1 METVSEKTAR
11 YRAAIEEILALV
23 TAGQYLEEG
32 IRDRALFDEKN
43 DSYAVISAGWVKTE
57 GRIHDIIAD
66 LEIVNG
72 KVWIHAD
79 NTDIVIARKLEERGI
94 PKSDIVLGFRAP
106 EVRAETEFAVA

>member
-1 METVSEKTAR
+1 METVNEKTAR
-11 YRAAIEEILALV
+11 YRAAIEEMLNKLASV
-23 TAGQYLEEG
+23 PYLG
-32 IRDRALFDEKN
+32 AAVRDRTLFDEKT
-43 DSYAVISAGWVKTE
+43 DRYAVILEGWGRDE
-57 GRIHDIIAD
+57 ERIHAIIAD

-106 EVRAETEFAVA
+106 EVRAETEYAVA

>member
-1 METVSEKTAR
+1 METVADKTAR
-11 YRAAIEEILALV
+11 YRAAIKDIMTRLAASQY
-23 TAGQYLEEG
+23 AGES
-32 IRDRALFDEKN
+32 IRDRAIFDAEH
-43 DSYAVISAGWVKTE
+43 DSYAVIAEGW
-57 GRIHDIIAD
+57 GRDEERVHFTVAD

-106 EVRAETEFAVA
+106 EVRAETEYAVA